1 MRDLQFPIK
10 LVFNVSTF
18 SNDFS
23 ATDTNGNVVAY
34 VKQKLF
40 KLKEDVSVFK
50 NETMGADVAY
60 KIKAD
65 RWIDFS
71 AAYSLQYPDGTEL
84 GKVARKGW
92 RSMWKASYEII
103 DQYEKPQ
110 YHIGEENGWVKVID
124 GLLSE
129 IPLVGIFSGY
139 FFNPSYVVTNRNG
152 QVIARLKKEKSFW
165 GRRFEI
171 TKVLDFDQ
179 DDAERIML
187 SLMMMILLERN
198 RG

>member
-23 ATDTNGNVVAY
+23 ATDADGKVVAY

-50 NETMGADVAY
+50 NETMGADLAY

-103 DQYEKPQ
+103 DQYEQPQ

-124 GLLSE
+124 SLLSE

-139 FFNPSYVVTNRNG
+139 FFNPSYAVTNRNG

-165 GRRFEI
+165 GRRFEV
-171 TKVLDFDQ
+171 TKLMDFDQ